1 MEGKPSFAY
10 VSVALLLI
18 WLGLTYSP
26 SMPTEMFLQEF
37 VVGAAVAVVIALL
50 TSKNFTG
57 MGLRY
62 FHPRRVA
69 YFIAFFIVFIKEMI
83 KANLNMARIVLSPSL
98 PVKPG
103 IVEIETELKQPSAK
117 LLLGN
122 AITLTPG
129 TMTLDYRGN
138 KAYIHWVDV
147 KSEDP
152 KEAGDII
159 KGGFEKLLRGVFS

>member
-1 MEGKPSFAY
+1 MEGKPSFTY
-10 VSVALLLI
+10 VAIAMLVI

-26 SMPTEMFLQEF
+26 SMPFEMFLQEF
-37 VVGAAVAVVIALL
+37 GAGVVVAVFISAL

-57 MGLRY
+57 LGLRY

-69 YFIAFFIVFIKEMI
+69 YFIAFFFILLKEMV
-83 KANLNMARIVLSPSL
+83 KAKLNMARIVLSPSL

-103 IVEIETELKQPSAK
+103 IVEIKTGLKQPSAK

-129 TMTLDYRGN
+129 TMTLDYSGDR
-138 KAYIHWVDV
+138 AYIHWVDV
-147 KSEDP
+147 KSEDVD
-152 KEAGDII
+152 KAGDII
-159 KGGFEKLLRGVFS
+159 KGSFEKLLRGVFQ

>member
-1 MEGKPSFAY
+1 MGEKPSFAY
-10 VSVALLLI
+10 VLVVLLLI
-18 WLGLTYSP
+18 WLGLVYSP
-26 SMPTEMFLQEF
+26 SMSMDMFLQEL
-37 VVGAAVAVVIALL
+37 VVGALVAVVVASL

-57 MGLRY
+57 LGLGY

-69 YFIAFFIVFIKEMI
+69 YFIVFFIVFIKEMV

-98 PVKPG
+98 PVRPG
-103 IVEIETELKQPSAK
+103 IVEIETGLKQPSAK

-129 TMTLDYRGN
+129 TMTLDYDGDR
-138 KAYIHWVDV
+138 AYIHWVDV

-152 KEAGDII
+152 KKAGEMI
-159 KGGFEKLLRGVFS
+159 KGAFEKLLQGVFS